1 MWGTRRLVGWLV
13 LGGTASLLELG
24 LLRVLYEN
32 LQWPLP
38 IATAV
43 AAEVL
48 IIFKFLTNDRF
59 VFKYPSPTLGRLAKY
74 HGASAGA
81 FVVYWVG
88 INVLTLMAGMPYVP
102 AFVLST
108 AAAFTWSLLTN
119 FLWVWAHPVQS

>member
-1 MWGTRRLVGWLV
+1 MWGRRRVVGWLL

-32 LQWPLP
+32 LSWPLP
-38 IATAV
+38 VATAV

-59 VFKYPSPTLGRLAKY
+59 VFNYPCPTVARLVKY

-81 FVVYWVG
+81 FVVYWVA
-88 INVLTLMAGMPYVP
+88 INMLTMFAGVPYVP
-102 AFVLST
+102 AFIVST
-108 AAAFTWSLLTN
+108 AAAFMWSLLTN

>member
-1 MWGTRRLVGWLV
+1 MWGTRRVATWMAFGL
-13 LGGTASLLELG
+13 TASLLELG
-24 LLRVLYEN
+24 LLRILYEG

-38 IATAV
+38 VATAV

-48 IIFKFLTNDRF
+48 IIFKFLMNDRF
-59 VFKYPSPTLGRLAKY
+59 VFGHAWPTTSRLVKY

-81 FVVYWVG
+81 LVVYWVA
-88 INVLTLMAGMPYVP
+88 INALSLLAGVPYVP

-108 AAAFTWSLLTN
+108 AAAFMWSLLTN